1 MKEVHLQMETLQ
13 RGWQAGRQVAELVVG
28 EAEGGDSLG
37 AMEGIRG
44 KTRVAQLVVVEV
56 HGPEGSQTPATSLSL
71 SSPQPPTPTLHCSS
85 GLPSLCVC
93 VCDCVVPQSIQGPVS
108 QRPQGRLVTHLRP
121 LW

>member
-1 MKEVHLQMETLQ
+1 MHLQMETLQ
-13 RGWQAGRQVAELVVG
+13 RGWQAGRQVAELVIG

-71 SSPQPPTPTLHCSS
+71 SSPQPP
-85 GLPSLCVC
+85 LPPCTVAQGCLQCVC
-93 VCDCVVPQSIQGPVS
+93 ACVIV
-108 QRPQGRLVTHLRP
+108 
-121 LW
+121 